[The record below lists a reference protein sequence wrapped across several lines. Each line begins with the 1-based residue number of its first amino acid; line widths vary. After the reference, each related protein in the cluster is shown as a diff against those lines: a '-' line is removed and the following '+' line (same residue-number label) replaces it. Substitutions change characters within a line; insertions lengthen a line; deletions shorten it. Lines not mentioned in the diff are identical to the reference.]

1 MIIALGQDQRR
12 TRIANRIDD
21 VLADS
26 PRSHLVVD
34 QLLEQGLKFDAL
46 VRSRGFST
54 AGMLWV
60 ERAQNGRTG
69 ETPPVRGHLPDAGL
83 DRTA

>member
-26 PRSHLVVD
+26 PGSRLVID
-34 QLLEQGLKFDAL
+34 QFLIQGLKFDAL
-46 VRSRGFST
+46 VRIRVSPGWN
-54 AGMLWV
+54 AVG
-60 ERAQNGRTG
+60 
-69 ETPPVRGHLPDAGL
+69 
-83 DRTA
+83 